1 MLNTYIN
8 FKGDCREAF
17 EFYRSVFGGEFAI
30 LETFRNGP
38 PDIGIPEDEMDNI
51 MHVSF
56 PIGDS
61 VLMGSDT
68 PSIFE
73 GSHVVGTNISISVS
87 PESKEEADRLFSGL
101 SEGGSSS
108 HAHGR
113 HVLGFVLRILH
124 RQVRHQLAD

>member
-38 PDIGIPEDEMDNI
+38 PDMSIPEDEMDNI

-68 PSIFE
+68 AANGF
-73 GSHVVGTNISISVS
+73 GKTSHVSWHQHSLSASV
-87 PESKEEADRLFSGL
+87 PRAREEADRLFSRPVRGWF
-101 SEGGSSS
+101 GSPCLCRDMFWGSYFGCI
-108 HAHGR
+108 A
-113 HVLGFVLRILH
+113 RIGS
-124 RQVRHQLAD
+124 A

>member
-8 FKGDCREAF
+8 FKGNCREAF

-38 PDIGIPEDEMDNI
+38 PDMSIPEDEMDNI

-56 PIGDS
+56 PISDS

-68 PSIFE
+68 PSILKGHMSLAPTFP
-73 GSHVVGTNISISVS
+73 SVS
-87 PESKEEADRLFSGL
+87 APRARMKPTDYSAACPR
-101 SEGGSSS
+101 
-108 HAHGR
+108 
-113 HVLGFVLRILH
+113 VV
-124 RQVRHQLAD
+124 Q